1 MEWSRAWLLVNLSR
15 AAEMQG
21 DCQGAQKPE
30 SGSVGGERPC
40 GCLGDGSW
48 HVGKKERR
56 RSDMLG
62 AFRAAERFCHA
73 FDRYRGGRSLSL
85 AAGSGD
91 LSNLRWGLHRPLT
104 AWRYGQET
112 FSYRF

>member
-1 MEWSRAWLLVNLSR
+1 MEWSRARLLVNLSR

-30 SGSVGGERPC
+30 SGSVGGKRPC

-56 RSDMLG
+56 RSDTLG
-62 AFRAAERFCHA
+62 AFRAEKRFCHA
-73 FDRYRGGRSLSL
+73 FDRYRERGARAWLPGWRSVKS
-85 AAGSGD
+85 AVQTAS
-91 LSNLRWGLHRPLT
+91 PLT
-104 AWRYGQET
+104 AWRYKLEA
-112 FSYRF
+112 FSSRF